1 MQRKGQNRYTH
12 NLSFSWFTLRKKPKQ
27 IPDKNKAK
35 SNLYCLLKRHW
46 FLGVFIYGPSLKKR
60 KAAINRELTSVS
72 RSEEESVDEI
82 GEPVSKVLKEC
93 EPLRSRF
100 LTSPT
105 LTFSG
110 CSPNGHPSSCT
121 YPYSIFN
128 IQQMEKTS
136 KPQNTHTMCETIKL
150 PTNTVCEN
158 IKIPILSAC
167 VCVEG
172 AYLLS
177 HCFLGLGPSEELKG
191 IFLARWKR
199 KIIRGSLHFILRNI
213 GEDNLRGR
221 RNKKCLFLC
230 TVAFSSP

>member
-121 YPYSIFN
+121 YPYSIFH
-128 IQQMEKTS
+128 IQYS
-136 KPQNTHTMCETIKL
+136 
-150 PTNTVCEN
+150 TNGEN
-158 IKIPILSAC
+158 IKTPKHTYYVWNYQTPNKHCVWKYQNPNTQC
-167 VCVEG
+167 VCVCWRCIPLEPLLYGFG
-172 AYLLS
+172 AKWRIERDLFS
-177 HCFLGLGPSEELKG
+177 KVEEKNHKG
-191 IFLARWKR
+191 VT
-199 KIIRGSLHFILRNI
+199 SLHI
-213 GEDNLRGR
+213 EKYWR
-221 RNKKCLFLC
+221 RQFEGK
-230 TVAFSSP
+230 T